1 MISRPPQPGATTPLA
16 RKLRKRL
23 GTRQVAGRRHFSQDF
38 IMPAV
43 HESESIGIKDLERRY
58 ARLPAAVREEAH
70 ELWPYVVEV
79 SYILRV
85 VQD

>member
-1 MISRPPQPGATTPLA
+1 
-16 RKLRKRL
+16 
-23 GTRQVAGRRHFSQDF
+23 
-38 IMPAV
+38 MPAV

-58 ARLPAAVREEAH
+58 ARLPAAVRKEAH

-79 SYILRV
+79 RYILRV